1 MAYFAVEGNIG
12 AGKTTFLRIVGENLN
27 MQVVPEPHE
36 AWQNIDGEN
45 LLDAFYRDSKR
56 WAYTFQTYVF
66 ITRIIRR
73 EELERVS
80 NTPFQLTER
89 SVFADRHCFAKNSH
103 EMGLMNDLEWNLYKE
118 WFAWFVENRVSK
130 PSGFIYL
137 RADPSVCHHRLVK
150 RNRFEEKLVS
160 LDYLKL
166 LHAKHESWLIHKKDI
181 IAAVRDTPVLVL
193 DCDQDFESN
202 ETLQKIYAERV
213 AEFVQES
220 CNVPAGESIL
230 LNREHRQER

>member
-12 AGKTTFLRIVGENLN
+12 AGKTTFLRVMSEALD

-36 AWQNIDGEN
+36 AWQNINGEN
-45 LLDAFYRDSKR
+45 LLDAFYRDGKR

-66 ITRIIRR
+66 ITRIIRA
-73 EELERVS
+73 EEVARSSSRPL
-80 NTPFQLTER
+80 LLAER

-103 EMGLMNDLEWNLYKE
+103 EIGLMNDLEWNLYRE
-118 WFAWFVENRVSK
+118 WFGWFVENRVTR
-130 PSGFIYL
+130 PAGFIYL
-137 RADPSVCHHRLVK
+137 RADPSICYQRLAK

-166 LHAKHESWLIHKKDI
+166 LHAKHEAWLIHKKEVV
-181 IAAVRDTPVLVL
+181 AAVHDTPILVL

-202 ETLQKIYAERV
+202 ETLQRSYAEQV
-213 AEFVQES
+213 ADFVQRS
-220 CNVPAGESIL
+220 TGQVSGESVL
-230 LNREHRQER
+230 AKKEHHHEC

>member
-1 MAYFAVEGNIG
+1 MAYFAVEGNVG
-12 AGKTTFLRIVGENLN
+12 AGKTTFLKVIGESLN

-36 AWQNIDGEN
+36 AWQNINGEN
-45 LLDAFYRDSKR
+45 LLDAFYSDGKR

-66 ITRIIRR
+66 ITRIIRL
-73 EELERVS
+73 EEMERA
-80 NTPFQLTER
+80 NILPFQLTER
-89 SVFADRHCFAKNSH
+89 SVFADRHCFARNSH

-130 PSGFIYL
+130 PAGFIYL

-166 LHAKHESWLIHKKDI
+166 LHAKHESWLIHKKDVL
-181 IAAVRDTPVLVL
+181 AAVRDTPVLVL

-202 ETLQKIYAERV
+202 DTLQKIYAERV
-213 AEFVQES
+213 ARFVQES
-220 CNVPAGESIL
+220 CVVPAQESVL
-230 LNREHRQER
+230 VKR